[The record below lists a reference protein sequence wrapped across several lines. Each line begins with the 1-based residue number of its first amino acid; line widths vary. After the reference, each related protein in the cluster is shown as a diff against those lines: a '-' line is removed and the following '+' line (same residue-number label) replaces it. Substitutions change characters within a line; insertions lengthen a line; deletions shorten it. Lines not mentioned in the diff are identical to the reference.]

1 MSSTQKHKSL
11 ARVPELSFGEIEWP
25 DRAEM
30 RQRLRGLQ
38 RHPLPQDPDAQP
50 LRIGVEDAYGDL
62 AHVIETTRL
71 SEAVR
76 VFETLSDLGLVPGHG
91 HGRCRASDG
100 RTLMRTYR
108 PPTAAVTMRS

>member
-1 MSSTQKHKSL
+1 MSSAQKHKSF

-25 DRAEM
+25 ERAEL

-38 RHPLPQDPDAQP
+38 RHPLPQDPDAVP

-91 HGRCRASDG
+91 RCRASDG

-108 PPTAAVTMRS
+108 PPTAMAQRG

>member
-1 MSSTQKHKSL
+1 MP
-11 ARVPELSFGEIEWP
+11 ALSYRETEWP
-25 DRAEM
+25 AAAEL
-30 RQRLRGLQ
+30 RRRLRGLH
-38 RHPLPQDPDAQP
+38 RHPLPQDPGEQP

-71 SEAVR
+71 SDAVK
-76 VFETLSDLGLVPGHG
+76 VFETLSDLGLVPG

-108 PPTAAVTMRS
+108 PPVSQ